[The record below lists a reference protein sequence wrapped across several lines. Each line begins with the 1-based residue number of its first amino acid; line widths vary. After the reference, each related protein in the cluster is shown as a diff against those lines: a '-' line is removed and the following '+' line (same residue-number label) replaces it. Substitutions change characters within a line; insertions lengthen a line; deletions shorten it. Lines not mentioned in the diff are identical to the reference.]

1 MRTVLEQAKSWHRP
15 LMLMVLAMMGLVVAS
30 GIGLAVD
37 NREIL
42 NESVWLKPFKFGI
55 AFVLYG
61 ATLAWLLSK
70 LRKAKRLGWW
80 TGTVFAVTG
89 IVDVGF
95 IAVQAARGT
104 FSHFNDNTDTFNQVG
119 QKVFMSG
126 VLGLFGASLVVAI
139 MLLFQRVGDAPMN
152 RAIRIGLGLA
162 VAGMGIAFY
171 LVGANTDRQQ
181 VTDAYGHPVTL
192 AGSHGIGVEPGGPGM
207 PLTHWS
213 TVGGD
218 LRIPHFVGL
227 HAIHFLLITLL
238 VLHLLAGRIA
248 WLRPERVRARLI
260 GVAAFAYAGVMA
272 TVTVQ
277 AFRGQALIHPDLKTL
292 GMLAGVATISLMALT
307 AVLTTAR
314 RTTPLAPPQPT
325 PTLQPTQA
333 LEPTP
338 ATPATQPTQPTQPTP
353 PVTATR
359 S

>member
-1 MRTVLEQAKSWHRP
+1 MEHMRTVLEQAKSWHRP
-15 LMLMVLAMMGLVVAS
+15 LMLMVLAMTGLVVAS
-30 GIGLAVD
+30 AIGLAVD

-104 FSHFNDNTDTFNQVG
+104 FSHFNDNADTFNQVG

-139 MLLFQRVGDAPMN
+139 MLLFQRVGDAPLN
-152 RAIRIGLGLA
+152 RAIRVGLGLA

-218 LRIPHFVGL
+218 LRVPHFVGL

-277 AFRGQALIHPDLKTL
+277 AFRGQALIHPDAETL
-292 GMLAGVATISLMALT
+292 GMLGGFLAVSALALA
-307 AVLTTAR
+307 AVLTAAR
-314 RTTPLAPPQPT
+314 RTAVPEQVAPRQPVG
-325 PTLQPTQA
+325 A
-333 LEPTP
+333 G
-338 ATPATQPTQPTQPTP
+338 
-353 PVTATR
+353 R

>member
-1 MRTVLEQAKSWHRP
+1 
-15 LMLMVLAMMGLVVAS
+15 MLMVLAMTGLVVAS
-30 GIGLAVD
+30 AIGLAVD
-37 NREIL
+37 DRQIL

-139 MLLFQRVGDAPMN
+139 MLLFQRVGDRPLN
-152 RAIRIGLGLA
+152 RAIRVGLGLA
-162 VAGMGIAFY
+162 VAGMAIAFY
-171 LVGANTDRQQ
+171 LVGSNTSHEQ

-277 AFRGQALIHPDLKTL
+277 AFRGQALIHPDAETL
-292 GMLAGVATISLMALT
+292 GMLGGFLAVSALALA
-307 AVLTTAR
+307 AVITSAR
-314 RTTPLAPPQPT
+314 RTAVPEQVPTRQPVG
-325 PTLQPTQA
+325 A
-333 LEPTP
+333 G
-338 ATPATQPTQPTQPTP
+338 
-353 PVTATR
+353 R